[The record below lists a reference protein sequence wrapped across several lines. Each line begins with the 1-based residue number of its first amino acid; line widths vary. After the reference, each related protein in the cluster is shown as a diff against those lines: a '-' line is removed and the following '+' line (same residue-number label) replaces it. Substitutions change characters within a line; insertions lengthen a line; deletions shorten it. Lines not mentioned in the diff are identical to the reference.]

1 MANIDE
7 EYVKLTLSNKGIR
20 TNPLDANANLLPDIL
35 DKGMLSDLDKHLR
48 AIKQTILSASNFTA
62 YFNENMKKINEVT
75 GEMVQSFFV
84 RKSDLTNVV
93 SALKRK
99 DTELSKGKTYFD
111 FNNLDEKGQP
121 TSASI
126 SYLEDMKVEDVKMLT
141 LKRKRAGKI
150 AQSLAGEA
158 VHDYLGGK
166 AYFSSP
172 KDRDAEK
179 MSFDIPVTESDIN
192 ALGGMKEAKK
202 HYSKILTSVLK
213 DSESTKYSSA
223 ETKSRKEDEEE
234 KERKE
239 KEKEKEKK
247 DREEK
252 AESKESR
259 RKTLRTLSLVIAS
272 LTAIADIA
280 RRILTATLT
289 RVSEAQ
295 ATSVNAHNLGMSY
308 YKARSFNYQDLAHG
322 LEEGTTMSAISD
334 IQSQFGDATNINDKS
349 LAILARVMGAS
360 VSDLVKSGLGGKEP
374 DKLLESIL
382 NSYFNNF
389 LNGKNSLGQAVG
401 REQAMRELTTSLK
414 EVSPDIAKIF
424 ARMADEYMYGLN
436 KGSYSDY
443 SGFMGLHKVYNSG
456 LNDADFLRFKELGQA
471 VDDLSSKFKNLK
483 DNLLA
488 KLTPALASFISWADK
503 LDIGKSSKE
512 IITDSK
518 EARKKLNEV
527 AQKSY
532 EQSNSILSSTGIS
545 DWSVDAILDSYSEA
559 TSNKLFKDSNLVRQ
573 YGSIVKA
580 FSDKG
585 KMAELELIIAL
596 MQRSKK
602 ATKESSKTKARYS
615 AIDWSEG
622 ALGTSLNDIDLLS
635 KEDEDNIYANT
646 LKNYIDSRFLNGE
659 LDLNWLSQNGSLIER
674 RNITY
679 LAQALDRNRK
689 DKKFKYR
696 PNGNGEYSVDNIDE
710 VNKDLMDFIANA
722 DEATLAKFVKDWE
735 SISNS
740 GYMGRDAYNAS
751 KEDFNTDRL
760 FRQQAL
766 MYATEASKGMSN
778 VTGFKASAKGDN
790 KLTLTLIQKD
800 AKGNILEKPVVI
812 PLDITAHEEIKM
824 DFANAIE

>member
-1 MANIDE
+1 MANIGDD
-7 EYVKLTLSNKGIR
+7 YVKITLSNKGIR

-35 DKGMLSDLDKHLR
+35 DKGTLSDLDKHLR

-280 RRILTATLT
+280 RRILTATLI

-308 YKARSFNYQDLAHG
+308 YKARGFNYQDLAHG

-389 LNGKNSLGQAVG
+389 LNGKNSLGQSVG

-488 KLTPALASFISWADK
+488 KLTPALANFISWADK

-532 EQSNSILSSTGIS
+532 EQSNSILSATGIS
-545 DWSVDAILDSYSEA
+545 DWSVDEILDSYSEV

-573 YGSIVKA
+573 YESIVNA

-585 KMAELELIIAL
+585 KMAELELILAL

-602 ATKESSKTKARYS
+602 ATKESSKTKASYS

-622 ALGTSLNDIDLLS
+622 ALGTSLNDLNLLS
-635 KEDEDNIYANT
+635 KEDEDSIYANT

-710 VNKDLMDFIANA
+710 VNKDLKDFIANA
-722 DEATLAKFVKDWE
+722 DGATLAKFVKDWE

-800 AKGNILEKPVVI
+800 AKGNTLEKPIVI

-824 DFANAIE
+824 NFANAIE

>member
-20 TNPLDANANLLPDIL
+20 TNPLDANANPLPDIL

-141 LKRKRAGKI
+141 FKRKRAGKI

-239 KEKEKEKK
+239 KEKEKDKK

-280 RRILTATLT
+280 RRILSATLT
-289 RVSEAQ
+289 RVSVAQ

-308 YKARSFNYQDLAHG
+308 YKARSFNYQDSAHG

-414 EVSPDIAKIF
+414 EVSPNIAKIF
-424 ARMADEYMYGLN
+424 ARMVDEYVYGLN

-471 VDDLSSKFKNLK
+471 ADDLSSKFKNLK

-488 KLTPALASFISWADK
+488 KLTPALANFISWADK

-545 DWSVDAILDSYSEA
+545 DWSVDAILDSYSEV

-635 KEDEDNIYANT
+635 KEDEDSIYANT

-696 PNGNGEYSVDNIDE
+696 PNGNGEYSVENIDE
-710 VNKDLMDFIANA
+710 VNKDLKDFIANA
-722 DEATLAKFVKDWE
+722 DGATLAKFVKDWE
-735 SISNS
+735 SISMA
-740 GYMGRDAYNAS
+740 GYTGRDAYNAS

-800 AKGNILEKPVVI
+800 AKGNTLEKPVVI

>member
-1 MANIDE
+1 MANIGDD
-7 EYVKLTLSNKGIR
+7 YVKITLSNKGIR

-35 DKGMLSDLDKHLR
+35 DKGTLSDLDKHLR

-280 RRILTATLT
+280 RRILTATLI

-308 YKARSFNYQDLAHG
+308 YKARGFNYQDLAHG

-389 LNGKNSLGQAVG
+389 LNGKNSLGQSVG

-488 KLTPALASFISWADK
+488 KLTPALANFISWADK

-532 EQSNSILSSTGIS
+532 EQSNSILSATGIS
-545 DWSVDAILDSYSEA
+545 DWSVDEILDSYSEV

-573 YGSIVKA
+573 YESIVNA

-585 KMAELELIIAL
+585 KMAELELILAL

-602 ATKESSKTKARYS
+602 ATKESGKTKARYS

-635 KEDEDNIYANT
+635 KEDEDSIYANT

-659 LDLNWLSQNGSLIER
+659 LDLNWLSKNGSLIER

-710 VNKDLMDFIANA
+710 VNKDLKDFIANA
-722 DEATLAKFVKDWE
+722 DGATLAKFVKDWE

-800 AKGNILEKPVVI
+800 AKGNTLEKPIVI

>member
-20 TNPLDANANLLPDIL
+20 TNPLDANANPLPDIL

-141 LKRKRAGKI
+141 FKRKRAGKI

-179 MSFDIPVTESDIN
+179 MSFGIPVTESDIN

-280 RRILTATLT
+280 RRILSATLT

-308 YKARSFNYQDLAHG
+308 YKARGFNYQDLAHG

-334 IQSQFGDATNINDKS
+334 IQNQFGDATNINDKS

-389 LNGKNSLGQAVG
+389 LNGKNSLGQSVG

-424 ARMADEYMYGLN
+424 ARMVDEYVYGLN

-488 KLTPALASFISWADK
+488 KLTPALANFISWADK

-545 DWSVDAILDSYSEA
+545 DWSVDEILDSYSEV

-602 ATKESSKTKARYS
+602 ATTESSKTKARYS

-696 PNGNGEYSVDNIDE
+696 PNGNGEYSVENIDE
-710 VNKDLMDFIANA
+710 VNKDLKDFIANA
-722 DEATLAKFVKDWE
+722 DGATLAKFVKDWE
-735 SISNS
+735 SVSNS

-800 AKGNILEKPVVI
+800 AKGNTLEKPVVI

>member
-1 MANIDE
+1 MANIGDD
-7 EYVKLTLSNKGIR
+7 YVKITLSNKGIR

-35 DKGMLSDLDKHLR
+35 DKGTLSDLDKHLR

-141 LKRKRAGKI
+141 FKRKRAGKT

-280 RRILTATLT
+280 RRILTATLI

-308 YKARSFNYQDLAHG
+308 YKARGFNYQDLAHG

-389 LNGKNSLGQAVG
+389 LNGKNSLGQSVG

-471 VDDLSSKFKNLK
+471 VDDLSSKFKSLK

-488 KLTPALASFISWADK
+488 KLTPALANFISWADK

-532 EQSNSILSSTGIS
+532 EQSNSILSATGIS
-545 DWSVDAILDSYSEA
+545 DWSVDEILDSYSEV

-573 YGSIVKA
+573 YESIVNA

-585 KMAELELIIAL
+585 KMAELELILAL

-602 ATKESSKTKARYS
+602 ATKESGKTKARYS

-635 KEDEDNIYANT
+635 KEDEDSIYANT

-659 LDLNWLSQNGSLIER
+659 LDLNWLSKNGSLIER

-710 VNKDLMDFIANA
+710 VNKDLKDFIANA
-722 DEATLAKFVKDWE
+722 DGATLAKFVKDWE

-800 AKGNILEKPVVI
+800 AKGNTLEKPIVI

>member
-20 TNPLDANANLLPDIL
+20 TNPLDANANPLPDIL

-141 LKRKRAGKI
+141 FKRKRAGKI

-172 KDRDAEK
+172 KDRDNEK

-247 DREEK
+247 DREDK

-280 RRILTATLT
+280 RRILSATLT

-308 YKARSFNYQDLAHG
+308 NKARGFNYQDLAHG

-424 ARMADEYMYGLN
+424 ARMVDEYMYGLN

-488 KLTPALASFISWADK
+488 KLTPALANFISWADK

-518 EARKKLNEV
+518 EARKKLHEV

-545 DWSVDAILDSYSEA
+545 DWSVDAILDSYSEV
-559 TSNKLFKDSNLVRQ
+559 TSNKLFKDSKLVKQ
-573 YGSIVKA
+573 YASIVKA
-580 FSDKG
+580 FSNKG

-602 ATKESSKTKARYS
+602 ATNESSKTKARYS

-622 ALGTSLNDIDLLS
+622 ALGTSLNDINLLS
-635 KEDEDNIYANT
+635 KEDEDSIYANT
-646 LKNYIDSRFLNGE
+646 IKNYIDSRFLNGE

-674 RNITY
+674 GNITY

-689 DKKFKYR
+689 DKKFKYS
-696 PNGNGEYSVDNIDE
+696 PNGNVENIDE
-710 VNKDLMDFIANA
+710 VNKDLKNFIANA

-740 GYMGRDAYNAS
+740 GYAGVDAYNAS
-751 KEDFNTDRL
+751 KEDFITDRL

-790 KLTLTLIQKD
+790 KLTITLIQKD
-800 AKGNILEKPVVI
+800 AKGNTLEKPVVI

>member
-1 MANIDE
+1 MANIGDD
-7 EYVKLTLSNKGIR
+7 YVKITLSNKGIR

-35 DKGMLSDLDKHLR
+35 DKGTLSDLDKHLR

-141 LKRKRAGKI
+141 FKRKRAGKI

-280 RRILTATLT
+280 RRILTATLI

-308 YKARSFNYQDLAHG
+308 YKARGFNYQDLAHG

-389 LNGKNSLGQAVG
+389 LNGKNSLGQSVG

-488 KLTPALASFISWADK
+488 KLTPALANFISWADK

-532 EQSNSILSSTGIS
+532 ERSNSILSATGIS
-545 DWSVDAILDSYSEA
+545 DWSVDEILDSYSEV

-573 YGSIVKA
+573 YESIVNA

-585 KMAELELIIAL
+585 KMAELELILAL

-602 ATKESSKTKARYS
+602 ATKESGKTKARYS

-635 KEDEDNIYANT
+635 KEDEDSIYANT

-659 LDLNWLSQNGSLIER
+659 LDLNWLSKNGSLIER

-710 VNKDLMDFIANA
+710 VNKDLKDFIANA
-722 DEATLAKFVKDWE
+722 DGATLAKFVKDWE

-800 AKGNILEKPVVI
+800 AKGNTLEKPIVI

>member
-1 MANIDE
+1 MANIGDD
-7 EYVKLTLSNKGIR
+7 YVKITLSNKGIR

-35 DKGMLSDLDKHLR
+35 DKGTLSDLDKHLR

-141 LKRKRAGKI
+141 FKRKRAGKT

-280 RRILTATLT
+280 RRILTATLI

-308 YKARSFNYQDLAHG
+308 YKARGFNYQDLAHG

-389 LNGKNSLGQAVG
+389 LNGKNSLGQSVG

-488 KLTPALASFISWADK
+488 KLTPALANFISWADK

-532 EQSNSILSSTGIS
+532 EQSNSILSATGIS
-545 DWSVDAILDSYSEA
+545 DWSVDEILDSYSEV

-573 YGSIVKA
+573 YESIVNA

-585 KMAELELIIAL
+585 KMAELELILAL

-602 ATKESSKTKARYS
+602 ATKESGKTKARYS

-635 KEDEDNIYANT
+635 KEDEDSIYANT

-659 LDLNWLSQNGSLIER
+659 LDLNWLSKNGSLIER

-710 VNKDLMDFIANA
+710 VNKDLKDFIANA
-722 DEATLAKFVKDWE
+722 DGATLAKFVKDWE

-800 AKGNILEKPVVI
+800 AKGNTLEKPIVI

>member
-1 MANIDE
+1 MASIDE

-62 YFNENMKKINEVT
+62 YFNESMKKINEVT

-84 RKSDLTNVV
+84 RKSDLANVV

-99 DTELSKGKTYFD
+99 DAELSKGKTYFD

-141 LKRKRAGKI
+141 FKRKRAGKI

-223 ETKSRKEDEEE
+223 ENKSRKEDEEE
-234 KERKE
+234 KERKK

-252 AESKESR
+252 AESKKSR

-308 YKARSFNYQDLAHG
+308 YKARGFNYRDLAHG

-424 ARMADEYMYGLN
+424 ARMADEYIYGLH

-488 KLTPALASFISWADK
+488 KLTPALAAFISWADK

-532 EQSNSILSSTGIS
+532 EQSNSILSTTGIS
-545 DWSVDAILDSYSEA
+545 DWSVDAILDSYSEV

-573 YGSIVKA
+573 YESIVNA

-585 KMAELELIIAL
+585 KMAELELILAL

-602 ATKESSKTKARYS
+602 ATKESSKTKASYS

-622 ALGTSLNDIDLLS
+622 ALGTSLNDIELLS
-635 KEDEDNIYANT
+635 KEDEDSIYVNT

-696 PNGNGEYSVDNIDE
+696 PNGNGEYSVNNIDE
-710 VNKDLMDFIANA
+710 VNKDLKDFIANA
-722 DEATLAKFVKDWE
+722 DGATLAKFVKDWE

-800 AKGNILEKPVVI
+800 AKGNTLEKPVVI